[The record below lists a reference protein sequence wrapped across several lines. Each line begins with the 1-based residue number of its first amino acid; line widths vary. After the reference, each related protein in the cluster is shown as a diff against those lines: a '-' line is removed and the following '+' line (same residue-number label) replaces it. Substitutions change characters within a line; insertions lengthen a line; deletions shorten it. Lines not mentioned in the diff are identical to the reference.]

1 MILGLTADKDTAF
14 RGFFTKK
21 KGFNGVVSKKIVIFT
36 SPKDSM
42 VIVPLST
49 GQIANR
55 NVFVP
60 KKIGVEMLTDT
71 KRTLIF

>member
-1 MILGLTADKDTAF
+1 MGWF
-14 RGFFTKK
+14 Q
-21 KGFNGVVSKKIVIFT
+21 KKIVIFA

-71 KRTLIF
+71 KRTLI